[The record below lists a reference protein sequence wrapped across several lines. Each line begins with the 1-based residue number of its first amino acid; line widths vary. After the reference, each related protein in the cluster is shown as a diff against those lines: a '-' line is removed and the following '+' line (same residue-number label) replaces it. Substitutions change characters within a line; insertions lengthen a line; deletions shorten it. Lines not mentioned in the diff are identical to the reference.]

1 MAIKTFILENSTT
14 KKQRQSDIQKAVR
27 EFLKDNKV
35 KIVYDENGIPSVEN
49 TEKKLYLSI
58 ARAEKVMLAVLCDK
72 PVGIDGE
79 YMPRILSADN
89 KVDYM
94 MLAER
99 LQFFLL

>member
-72 PVGIDGE
+72 PVGTSQ
-79 YMPRILSADN
+79 R
-89 KVDYM
+89 DYCHP
-94 MLAER
+94 LPA
-99 LQFFLL
+99 LPPALLFQHW